1 MATRTDVAVVL
12 ARGAS
17 ARMGRPKGLCRRAG
31 RARTLLQEVA
41 DLYATARLPVAV
53 VTTPELVTPYAAL
66 FPPGAAPRW
75 IVREGGGGTAL
86 TVAAA
91 LTELADSAT
100 HLWLHPVDL
109 PRVRPA
115 TLAALRAASLA
126 EPGTVIVPACEG
138 VPGHPVVL
146 PCACFADLRGAAPAG
161 GMRTL
166 LLARARAEGGRAVP
180 LRMLAVADPGVTA
193 DLDTPTEAAG
203 EGPAAEEDA

>member
-17 ARMGRPKGLCRRAG
+17 SRMGRPKGLCRRAG
-31 RARTLLQEVA
+31 QARTFLQEVA
-41 DLYATARLPVAV
+41 DLYATAGLPVAV
-53 VTTPELVTPYAAL
+53 VTTPQLVAPYAAL
-66 FPPGAAPRW
+66 FPPKAAPRW
-75 IVREGGGGTAL
+75 IAREAGGGTAL
-86 TVAAA
+86 SVAAA
-91 LTELADSAT
+91 LTELAAAAT

-126 EPGTVIVPACEG
+126 EPDAVIVPACEG

-146 PCACFADLRGAAPAG
+146 PCAPFSDLRGAAPAG
-161 GMRTL
+161 GMRAL
-166 LLARARAEGGRAVP
+166 LLARARGEGGHA
-180 LRMLAVADPGVTA
+180 LRLLTLAVADPGVIA
-193 DLDTPTEAAG
+193 DLDTPTDAAG